1 MSYSIAYAAFRNV
14 DKTALLEYFRLR
26 DTGEH
31 DLYNESPFSGGDL
44 PSGWYLIWSND
55 LIWGA
60 DEKKFTELSKD
71 AEIIVG
77 IAEETT
83 MTFVTSSFFRGEK
96 VWSVVH
102 DAQNNLRHL
111 EYEGELPDSFD
122 EIRQRNIALQDA
134 VDETN
139 QLSVDHYASIPSEL
153 FASIT
158 GFLYSH
164 ALTSGEQINFTALQ
178 EY

>member
-1 MSYSIAYAAFRNV
+1 M
-14 DKTALLEYFRLR
+14 
-26 DTGEH
+26 
-31 DLYNESPFSGGDL
+31 
-44 PSGWYLIWSND
+44 
-55 LIWGA
+55 
-60 DEKKFTELSKD
+60 
-71 AEIIVG
+71 
-77 IAEETT
+77 
-83 MTFVTSSFFRGEK
+83 
-96 VWSVVH
+96 VH